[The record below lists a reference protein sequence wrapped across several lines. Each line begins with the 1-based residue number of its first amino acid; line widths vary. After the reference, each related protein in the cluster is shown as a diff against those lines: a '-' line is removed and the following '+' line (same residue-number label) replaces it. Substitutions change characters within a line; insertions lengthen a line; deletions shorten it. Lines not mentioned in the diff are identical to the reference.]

1 VSAWKG
7 ILAAVATFLLLWQFG
22 PRPSSCVL
30 ADPVVEVSPL
40 PTRDMTRLRGGFPV
54 SRDAGSPVPD
64 PFALE
69 SVVAIP
75 SGRVVAARPVGAPPP
90 RPWRATGLVG
100 RRAAVLVG
108 PNETSVVV
116 SVGQRIDS
124 ALVVGISDAGVE
136 LEDRGG
142 RFLLKVR

>member
-1 VSAWKG
+1 MNVWKG
-7 ILAAVATFLLLWQFG
+7 VFAAVASFLLLWQFG
-22 PRPSSCVL
+22 PRPAACVL
-30 ADPVVEVSPL
+30 ADPVGEASPL
-40 PTRDMTRLRGGFPV
+40 PTRDMARLERGSSV
-54 SRDAGSPVPD
+54 SRDVASPVPD

-69 SVVAIP
+69 PVVAIP
-75 SGRVVAARPVGAPPP
+75 PSHAIASRPVGAPPP

-108 PNETSVVV
+108 PHETSVVV

-124 ALVVGISDAGVE
+124 AVVVGISDAGVE